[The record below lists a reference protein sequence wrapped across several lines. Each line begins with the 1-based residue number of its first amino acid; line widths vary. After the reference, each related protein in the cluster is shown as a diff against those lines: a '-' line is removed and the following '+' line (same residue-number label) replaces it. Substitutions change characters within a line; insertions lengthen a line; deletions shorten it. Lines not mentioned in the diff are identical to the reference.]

1 MLDFYDLNLMIQ
13 IIKIYPSLS
22 YDFTLQIENLE
33 LENVLLKS
41 SLISETHNHSNVSF
55 SSDITVHI

>member
-13 IIKIYPSLS
+13 IIKSYPSLS

-41 SLISETHNHSNVSF
+41 SLISETHNHSNISF